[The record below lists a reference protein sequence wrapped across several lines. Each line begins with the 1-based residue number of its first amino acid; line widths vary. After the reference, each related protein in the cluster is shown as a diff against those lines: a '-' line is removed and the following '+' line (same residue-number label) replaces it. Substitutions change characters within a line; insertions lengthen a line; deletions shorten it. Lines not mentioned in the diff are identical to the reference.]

1 VIRSVHT
8 LKVRQHKIRAA
19 LNWLCEHNLAYKRA
33 FEKQELVIS
42 EDNLGLYSDSEEGEV
57 PPAIIKKTLYTNE
70 SDSDKKRTAKADSA
84 GYILPSE
91 LEEILEYGPVKEP
104 LWSHTGLADV
114 NAFGLSPQLLHDI
127 VNHRQKFKQCAVKP
141 TLIIPSG
148 SNASLFDKQPDII
161 HGCFPALFPYGRGG
175 PYDERKDKIAMHVYL
190 MHLMR
195 LSDFRFRLHAPF
207 VFALFSL
214 AQRQRVSNSAQRSLK
229 MKHFID
235 FQKDLKHITQDT
247 LQHCIDDLK
256 EAEVNGEYP
265 RLSHCKN
272 EVARK
277 AFGKLLNQLKVI
289 GGRLPLTD
297 AAKQSARFEA
307 IAMNIK
313 LGIADLF
320 ITVNPTDVHAPI
332 VCHFAGQ
339 CVPLLNLDDPD
350 MPKNIASA
358 LERKK
363 IVCSDAMAAV
373 QFSHAVMSAF
383 NKSLLGYGSEGK
395 LGILG
400 DVSGFHFNPEEQ
412 NRGSLH
418 YHGLVWLA
426 HKPDATTFR
435 IMLGNKDFQKQILCY
450 LSEIIKHEAPAQW
463 QSPVDPQLGYT
474 GQFQPERARSILPDC
489 KQQLVDYECKDCH
502 AKHEQIISTSTGKTA
517 SVDEHVACRRIGD
530 PSQPEFKQNAL
541 HDLTVLVGELVMH
554 DSNHRPGCFKY
565 QRRGKKSKNTKQECR
580 FHFPKELGLYS
591 FLNSATLTRLF
602 YFCCS

>member
-1 VIRSVHT
+1 M
-8 LKVRQHKIRAA
+8 A
-19 LNWLCEHNLAYKRA
+19 
-33 FEKQELVIS
+33 
-42 EDNLGLYSDSEEGEV
+42 LYSDSKEGEV

-70 SDSDKKRTAKADSA
+70 LASDKSDKQHKAKADSA

-91 LEEILEYGPVKEP
+91 LEEVLEYGPVEEP
-104 LWSHTGLADV
+104 LWTYTGLADV

-127 VNHRQKFKQCAVKP
+127 VNHRQKFKQCVVKP
-141 TLIIPSG
+141 TLVIPSS
-148 SNASLFDKQPDII
+148 SNTSLFDKQPDII
-161 HGCFPALFPYGRGG
+161 HGCFPTLFPYGRGG

-195 LSDFRFRLHAPF
+195 LSDFRFRTHAPF

-229 MKHFID
+229 MKYFID

-247 LQHCIDDLK
+247 LQHCIDDLR

-297 AAKQSARFEA
+297 AAKQNARFEA

-332 VCHFAGQ
+332 VCHFADQ
-339 CVPLLNLDDPD
+339 HVPLLNLDDPD

-358 LERKK
+358 LQRKK

-373 QFSHAVMSAF
+373 QFSHAVMCAF
-383 NKSLLGYGSEGK
+383 NKSLLGYGSGGK
-395 LGILG
+395 LGVLG
-400 DVSGFHFNPEEQ
+400 DASGFHFNPEEQ

-418 YHGLVWLA
+418 YHGMVWLA
-426 HKPDATTFR
+426 HKPDSATFR
-435 IMLGNKDFQKQILCY
+435 RMLGDKEFQQQILRY
-450 LSEIIKHEAPAQW
+450 LGEVIKHESPAQW
-463 QSPVDPQLGYT
+463 QQPAATELSYT
-474 GQFQPERARSILPDC
+474 ALLEPKQARSILPAC
-489 KQQLVDYECKDCH
+489 KQQLLNEECKDCL
-502 AKHEQIISTSTGKTA
+502 AKHEHIVGAGTA
-517 SVDEHVACRRIGD
+517 KSDSIDQHIACRRIGD
-530 PSQPEFKQNAL
+530 PSQPEFKESAL
-541 HDLTVLVGELVMH
+541 RDLTMLVGELVTH
-554 DSNHRPGCFKY
+554 DINHRAGCFKY
-565 QRRGKKSKNTKQECR
+565 QRRGKKTKNIKKECR
-580 FHFPKELGLYS
+580 FHFPKELGLIS
-591 FLNSATLTRLF
+591 LCISTVSDWLVLQWKMLALRKMEESL
-602 YFCCS
+602 CGGCRIG